1 LPGSEP
7 VEWHQFIMKFLD
19 TNITVDNFVSSLRNL
34 DSELPKL
41 LTEWDS
47 LDPELQAEYL
57 DQMSWLLD
65 KAAEYIELNNMSRNS
80 I

>member
-1 LPGSEP
+1 
-7 VEWHQFIMKFLD
+7 MKFLD